1 MELDK
6 SIALFS
12 IIQETQKNHKSHLTY
27 MHTLDHSIFYNILHL
42 KQSNKCSVR
51 QKELRF
57 LSLLLHLILFHQHLC
72 PMDQASAS
80 QHQLF
85 KKQSCEHCRQIND
98 FLLQANQNQY
108 WRLATAQSSSI
119 SYSSQT
125 ALSRILQVYV
135 GFKLNPHF
143 LQRLRTF
150 IYNTKGMN
158 SSN

>member
-1 MELDK
+1 MWCEIEGIDT
-6 SIALFS
+6 ITFS
-12 IIQETQKNHKSHLTY
+12 S
-27 MHTLDHSIFYNILHL
+27 S
-42 KQSNKCSVR
+42 
-51 QKELRF
+51 RF
-57 LSLLLHLILFHQHLC
+57 RSLLLHLILFHQHLY
-72 PMDQASAS
+72 PMDQASDS

-108 WRLATAQSSSI
+108 WRLETAQSSSI

-135 GFKLNPHF
+135 GHF
-143 LQRLRTF
+143 LQRLRTL

-158 SSN
+158 SSNKTTKFKFCHYVLNRDKSIHNGRMIVKSHSKLRSYLY